1 MYVCRLFRKP
11 LFTCVV
17 CLGNRCLR
25 VSFVYETAVYV
36 CRLFRKPLFTC
47 VVCLG
52 NRCLRVSFV

>member
-1 MYVCRLFRKP
+1 MYVSRLFMQP

-17 CLGNRCLR
+17 CLGNRCLH

-36 CRLFRKPLFTC
+36 CRLFWKPLFTC

-52 NRCLRVSFV
+52 NRYVRVSFV